1 VKETKDVIGC
11 VFGHGL
17 AEIAIARRLAKGMKK
32 VYIFTEWQEG
42 LSTINRAIIGDGFE
56 DIERVDEIW
65 DVKGDCD
72 LFVFPDIQHSGL
84 QLELEAQGKAVWG
97 SRKADR
103 YEWDRE
109 LFLATL
115 ADVGMQVPEH
125 IVITGVTN
133 LRMFLEDKED
143 YYLKISKYRG
153 SMETCHWRNWKLDQG
168 MLDSLAVRWGSVK
181 EHMRVLCFPAID
193 TTLEIGGD
201 TYCIDSQW
209 PDRMLHGIE
218 WKDKCYLGS
227 VTKREDMPPQILEVL
242 DKWGPVLGADRY
254 RNQFSMEDRVVSDS
268 EHYFI
273 DATCRFGL
281 PSTGSQLKNTK
292 NWPDIVWYGA
302 NGILIQP
309 DYDKQYTAEAMVKLS
324 GDTGEWREVEMDE
337 EMLDSFVPADCCMVE
352 DKLCWPASDSGGSEE
367 VGWLIAIGNS
377 PEEVIANMN
386 KIADDLPDGMDA
398 NTECLAYV
406 LKEIHEEEEKG
417 IEFGK
422 QEIPEPAIVLE

>member
-1 VKETKDVIGC
+1 V
-11 VFGHGL
+11 GHGL
-17 AEIAIARRLAKGMKK
+17 AEIAIARRLAKVMKR
-32 VYIFTEWQEG
+32 VCIFTEWQEG
-42 LSTINRAIIGDGFE
+42 LSTINKAIIGDGFD

-65 DVKGDCD
+65 DVYNETD

-84 QLELEAQGKAVWG
+84 QLFLESQGKAVWG

-109 LFLATL
+109 LFLDTL
-115 ADVGMQVPEH
+115 GQLGMDVPAH
-125 IVITGVTN
+125 TVITGVTN
-133 LRMFLEDKED
+133 LRLFLEDKED

-153 SMETCHWRNWKLDQG
+153 SMETCHYRNYRLDSG
-168 MLDSLAVRWGSVK
+168 LLDSLAVRWGSVK

-201 TYCIDSQW
+201 TYCIDGEF
-209 PDRMLHGIE
+209 PNVMLHGIE

-227 VTKREDMPPQILEVL
+227 VTKREDMPPQITHIMDE
-242 DKWGPVLGADRY
+242 WWPVLGADRY

-281 PSTGSQLKNTK
+281 PSTGSQLNAWR

-302 NGILIQP
+302 NGLLLQP
-309 DYDKQYTAEAMVKLS
+309 EPACKYTAEAMVKLC
-324 GDTGEWREVEMDE
+324 GETGEWREVEMDK
-337 EMLDSFVPADCCMVE
+337 EMLDFFVPADCCMV
-352 DKLCWPASDSGGSEE
+352 DGKLCWPASDSGGSEE

-377 PEEVIANMN
+377 PKETIEAMN
-386 KIADDLPDGMDA
+386 KLADGLPDGMDA

-406 LKEIHEEEEKG
+406 LKEIQEEEEKG

-422 QEIPEPAIVLE
+422 QEVPEPAIVMND